1 MRSNKQKLMT
11 RQQVLDLYFVDARH
25 RLIEIAAF
33 LDRVERAEGAGD
45 FRLVAFREALRELD
59 RNEPERAKHVLLA
72 FSDPTTEPIP
82 AATTKAAC
90 GAWPG
95 ARN

>member
-1 MRSNKQKLMT
+1 MT
-11 RQQVLDLYFVDARH
+11 RQETLDLYFMDARWK
-25 RLIEIAAF
+25 LIDLAAF
-33 LDRVERAEGAGD
+33 MDRVERAEGHDD
-45 FRLVAFREALRELD
+45 FRMKAFREALLELGKG
-59 RNEPERAKHVLLA
+59 NGERAGRVLLT

-95 ARN
+95 N